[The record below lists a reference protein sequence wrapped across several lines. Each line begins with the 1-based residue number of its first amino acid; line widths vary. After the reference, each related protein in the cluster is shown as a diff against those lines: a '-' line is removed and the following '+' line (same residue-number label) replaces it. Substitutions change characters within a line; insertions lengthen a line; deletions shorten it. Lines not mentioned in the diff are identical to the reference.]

1 MAFARELDGLPQ
13 AFLVVLN
20 FGGGTVTDL
29 SGVSE
34 LPDGLTVRVGTR
46 GREGERVEKSK
57 IQTEPGEGLVL
68 EYSSHERL
76 HPNHASSC
84 YISNKACYLSALDIL
99 YKC

>member
-1 MAFARELDGLPQ
+1 MAFARELDGHPR

-20 FGGGTVTDL
+20 FGGGAVTDL

-46 GREGERVEKSK
+46 GREGERVRKAQ
-57 IQTEPGEGLVL
+57 IRTEPGEGLVL
-68 EYSSHERL
+68 EYSSHVRL
-76 HPNHASSC
+76 NPTHASSC
-84 YISNKACYLSALDIL
+84 YVSHKACYLSAMDIL